1 MCAVHKG
8 DTMCPIGVMYVPVVI
23 GGGVV
28 GLLDF
33 VLNIFQIMIIWNV
46 YCLKMCI
53 FAGELNGD
61 RYGEGYTCAS
71 DGEAEGLL
79 FREYFGGV

>member
-1 MCAVHKG
+1 
-8 DTMCPIGVMYVPVVI
+8 
-23 GGGVV
+23 
-28 GLLDF
+28 
-33 VLNIFQIMIIWNV
+33 
-46 YCLKMCI
+46 MCI

-61 RYGEGYTCAS
+61 RYGESYTCAS